1 MAQGTTTLS
10 TQIVPEVLK
19 PMMQAELDKKLRFAQ
34 FADID
39 NTLVGQPGDTLT
51 FPAFVYS
58 GDATVVPE
66 GQKIPVDK
74 IETNRREAKIH
85 KIGKG
90 TDITDEA
97 LLSGYGDPQGEAVR
111 QHGLAIANKVD
122 NDVLEALQG
131 TKLTVSGDIGTLAG
145 LEAAIDKFDDED
157 LEPMV
162 LFINPKDAGK
172 LRSSASANFTR
183 ATELGD
189 NIIVKGA
196 FGEALGAVIV
206 RSKKLNEGEA
216 ILAKRGAVK
225 LITKRDFFLETDRD
239 PSTKTTALYSDK
251 HYVAYLY
258 DESKAVKVTKG
269 AGTTDSGA

>member
-1 MAQGTTTLS
+1 MAQGTTTKS

-39 NTLVGQPGDTLT
+39 STLVGQPGDTLT

-111 QHGLAIANKVD
+111 QHGLAIANTAD
-122 NDVLEALQG
+122 NDVLEALRG
-131 TKLTVSGDIGTLAG
+131 TKLTVSADIGTLAG
-145 LEAAIDKFDDED
+145 LEAAIDTFDDED

-172 LRSSASANFTR
+172 LRSSASSNFTR

-206 RSKKLNEGEA
+206 RSKKLDEGEA

-258 DESKAVKVTKG
+258 DEAKAVKVTKG

>member
-1 MAQGTTTLS
+1 MAQGTTTKS
-10 TQIVPEVLK
+10 TQIVPEVLA

-39 NTLVGQPGDTLT
+39 STLVGQPGDTLT

-122 NDVLEALQG
+122 NDVLEALRG

-145 LEAAIDKFDDED
+145 LEAAIDTFDDED

-172 LRSSASANFTR
+172 LRSSASDNFTR

-196 FGEALGAVIV
+196 FGEALGAIIV
-206 RSKKLNEGEA
+206 RSKKLDEGEA

-269 AGTTDSGA
+269 AGTTDSSA

>member
-1 MAQGTTTLS
+1 MAQGTTTKS

-39 NTLVGQPGDTLT
+39 STLVGQPGDTLT

-74 IETNRREAKIH
+74 IETNRHEAKIH

-122 NDVLEALQG
+122 NDVLEALRG

-145 LEAAIDKFDDED
+145 LEAAIDTFDDED

-172 LRSSASANFTR
+172 LRSSASDNFTR

-206 RSKKLNEGEA
+206 RSKKLDEGEA

>member
-1 MAQGTTTLS
+1 MAQGTTSKS

-39 NTLVGQPGDTLT
+39 STLVGQPGDTLT

-97 LLSGYGDPQGEAVR
+97 LLSGYGEAIR

-122 NDVLEALQG
+122 NDVLEALRG

-145 LEAAIDKFDDED
+145 LEAAIDTFDDED

-172 LRSSASANFTR
+172 LRSSASSNFTR

-206 RSKKLNEGEA
+206 RSKKLDEGE
-216 ILAKRGAVK
+216 
-225 LITKRDFFLETDRD
+225 RDFFLETDRD

>member
-1 MAQGTTTLS
+1 MAQGTTTKS

-39 NTLVGQPGDTLT
+39 STLVGQPGDTLT

-122 NDVLEALQG
+122 NDVLEALRG
-131 TKLTVSGDIGTLAG
+131 TKLTVSADIGTLAG
-145 LEAAIDKFDDED
+145 LEAAIDTFDDED

-172 LRSSASANFTR
+172 LRSSASSNFTR

-206 RSKKLNEGEA
+206 RSKKLDEGEA

-269 AGTTDSGA
+269 ARTTDSGA

>member
-1 MAQGTTTLS
+1 MAQGTTTKS
-10 TQIVPEVLK
+10 TQIVPEVLAD
-19 PMMQAELDKKLRFAQ
+19 MMQAELDKKLRFAQ

-39 NTLVGQPGDTLT
+39 STLVGQPGDTLT

-122 NDVLEALQG
+122 NDVLEALRG
-131 TKLTVSGDIGTLAG
+131 TKLTVSADIGTLAG
-145 LEAAIDKFDDED
+145 LEAAIDTFDDED

-172 LRSSASANFTR
+172 LRSSASDNFTR

-196 FGEALGAVIV
+196 FGEALGAIIV
-206 RSKKLNEGEA
+206 RSKKLDEGEA

-269 AGTTDSGA
+269 AGA

>member
-1 MAQGTTTLS
+1 MAQGTTTKS

-39 NTLVGQPGDTLT
+39 STLVGQPGDTLT

-131 TKLTVSGDIGTLAG
+131 TKLTVSADIGTLAG
-145 LEAAIDKFDDED
+145 LEAAIDTFDDED

-206 RSKKLNEGEA
+206 RSKKLDEGEA

-269 AGTTDSGA
+269 AGTADTGA